1 MKKDFRVQKLVVLSV
16 SIAMEI
22 VLSRFLSFSTW
33 NMKIGFGFV
42 PVAAAAILL
51 GPAEAAVCGALGD
64 FLGATL
70 FPIGQYWPGF
80 TLTAA
85 LTGLVFGLFF
95 HREQTSIRV
104 VPAVLINQFVLG
116 LLLNT
121 YWISMLYGSPYKA
134 LLATRIV
141 QSVLLSVI
149 QIAGI
154 LVVANVLRRIKPSLA
169 IMEG

>member
-169 IMEG
+169 IMER